1 MSTIMTFTTC
11 KHFRQNHTD
20 CSHLQKMSKTNWK
33 GKHKKISYFL
43 SVCEITR
50 LLKLNIHL
58 QFIIKTYFFPLLSNK
73 MHLMGFFFSNKFNA
87 FGKIPRW
94 FNFFREVYVSR
105 IAFTA
110 AREYI
115 SPLWLPPDVHNIKLE
130 QKVEK
135 QGILKSEMDYRKPKT
150 NSKRG

>member
-1 MSTIMTFTTC
+1 
-11 KHFRQNHTD
+11 
-20 CSHLQKMSKTNWK
+20 
-33 GKHKKISYFL
+33 
-43 SVCEITR
+43 
-50 LLKLNIHL
+50 
-58 QFIIKTYFFPLLSNK
+58 

-94 FNFFREVYVSR
+94 FNFLRDVYVSR

-130 QKVEK
+130 QKSREAK
-135 QGILKSEMDYRKPKT
+135 NFKK
-150 NSKRG
+150 